1 MTDLIERYIHQ
12 VGRYLPRNERAEI
25 EAELRSLIQDKLDDR
40 YAESPSSEA
49 VASVLAELGYPHQM
63 AVSYGGGQYLI
74 GPELYPSLMIVLRQG
89 WLLVPAAVLFLNAF
103 GALISAQP
111 RPLLAW
117 LMETLFGIGQ
127 AVFIFSAVVV
137 LIFAVIQRSGIALSQ
152 EKPFDPSTLPEVDDP
167 RIVERFEAVFG
178 IAFGAFITLLLLYF
192 LSVGGLTLRFPL
204 SDPSDV
210 LPVPMVWLTLLV
222 LVVVGTSIL
231 YVVVLRRNRWSV
243 PLWLLDTFLETF
255 GVICLYFVLY
265 KPLLEPIL
273 TALPWLANVPFIHNS
288 PEIIAILTA
297 LSTLTV
303 KGSKLIGLWRVS
315 SNPPSFSTT
324 TERK

>member
-12 VGRYLPRNERAEI
+12 VGRYLPRGERAEI

-40 YAESPSSEA
+40 YTGAPSPEA

-63 AVSYGGGQYLI
+63 AASYGGGQYLI
-74 GPELYPSLMIVLRQG
+74 GPELYPSLMIVLRHG
-89 WLLVPAAVLFLNAF
+89 WLVVPAAVLFLNAF

-117 LMETLFGIGQ
+117 LLETVFGIGQ

-137 LIFAVIQRSGIALSQ
+137 LIFVVIQRSGVALSP

-167 RIVERFEAVFG
+167 RLVERFEATFG
-178 IAFGAFITLLLLYF
+178 IAFGTFITLLLLYF

-210 LPVPMVWLTLLV
+210 LPVPRLWLALLI
-222 LVVVGTSIL
+222 LVSAAIIIL

-243 PLWLLDTFLETF
+243 ALWLLDTVLETF
-255 GVICLYFVLY
+255 GVICMYFVLY

-273 TALPWLANVPFIHNS
+273 AALPWLANVPFIHNS
-288 PEIIAILTA
+288 PEIIAVLTA

-303 KGSKLIGLWRVS
+303 KGSKLIGLWRAS
-315 SNPPSFSTT
+315 SNPPSFTP
-324 TERK
+324 TEKN

>member
-40 YAESPSSEA
+40 YVETPSSEE

-63 AVSYGGGQYLI
+63 AASYSGGQYLI
-74 GPELYPSLMIVLRQG
+74 GPELYPSLLIVLRHG

-117 LMETLFGIGQ
+117 LLETLLGIGQ

-137 LIFAVIQRSGIALSQ
+137 LIFAVIQRSGVALAQ

-178 IAFGAFITLLLLYF
+178 IAFGTFVTLLLLYF

-210 LPVPMVWLTLLV
+210 LPVPRLWLALLI
-222 LVVVGTSIL
+222 LVGAGTSLL
-231 YVVVLRRNRWSV
+231 YVVVLRRNRWNV
-243 PLWLLDTFLETF
+243 ALWLLDTLLETF

-273 TALPWLANVPFIHNS
+273 TALPWLANVPFIQNS
-288 PEIIAILTA
+288 PEIIAVLTA

-303 KGSKLIGLWRVS
+303 KGSKLIGLWRAS
-315 SNPPSFSTT
+315 SNPPSFSTLT
-324 TERK
+324 DRK